1 MCLILHP
8 KFNSQSTAMKT
19 SRHISPWKKVHKWV
33 GVTMTVFLL
42 LFCVSGIIL
51 NHCKLFSSCSVSR
64 SLLPA
69 SYHIRNCNNGI
80 IKGTLPYGPGDSLL
94 AYGNAGVWLTDR
106 NFSRGLPQ
114 GADNRNIR
122 NMVWTADG
130 EFWCAAQSGLYRL
143 DNGIWSEIVCHD
155 KDRAASRFGIRQREC
170 LAGQT
175 EGAPLGP
182 DFQPLAGLHIG
193 RFPEGRC

>member
-1 MCLILHP
+1 MIIFPVAVRRRQGPAEEREIIIRLRYCPQSGMCLILHP

-51 NHCKLFSSCSVSR
+51 NHRKLFSSCSVSR

-69 SYHIRNCNNGI
+69 SYHIRNFNNGI

-106 NFSRGLPQ
+106 NFSRFSDFNRGLPQ

-122 NMVWTADG
+122 NT
-130 EFWCAAQSGLYRL
+130 LYR
-143 DNGIWSEIVCHD
+143 
-155 KDRAASRFGIRQREC
+155 C
-170 LAGQT
+170 L
-175 EGAPLGP
+175 
-182 DFQPLAGLHIG
+182 FS
-193 RFPEGRC
+193 